1 MQRYT
6 ILTVNNRSLE
16 LQVTTA
22 NVVSLGIERQNIEA
36 FVLQNTNGAIFDFPP
51 SIKNVRHIH
60 FLTQNGSRNF
70 FGPKTSSGKHTE

>member
-1 MQRYT
+1 MTTEIKITLVTGNLHVYMQRYT

-36 FVLQNTNGAIFDFPP
+36 FVLKTQPP
-51 SIKNVRHIH
+51 
-60 FLTQNGSRNF
+60 TEQF
-70 FGPKTSSGKHTE
+70 FTSCHQ